1 MPASSAHGGTNSWTW
16 HKLGYTQVHKG
27 VSTPGNTKRKS
38 IPWPSDSPEAPTKS
52 FAPRTAPAALRI
64 SRPSTT
70 SVLSPTSTLNLSNSA
85 TILPIRGTTPHHS
98 PPSPQGRRSSPS
110 AQLAHQ
116 GDVPRSNLP
125 VMVEDLRPP
134 SCARGAFTNMFSPP
148 TFESLTFSP
157 CYPLALFSLT
167 LLVLRKNK
175 STNPSRSAS

>member
-1 MPASSAHGGTNSWTW
+1 VGRNLLPANMPASSAHEGPNSRTW
-16 HKLGYTQVHKG
+16 HTLGRTQVRKE

-134 SCARGAFTNMFSPP
+134 SCARGTFTCIFSPP
-148 TFESLTFSP
+148 TFESPTFSP
-157 CYPLALFSLT
+157 CDPLALFSRP
-167 LLVLRKNK
+167 LLVLR
-175 STNPSRSAS
+175 